1 MIYKKGTYCL
11 LFIPTSG
18 PKLLKPLK
26 FSVKR
31 DVKVSLAMSVRW
43 RLDLHLRMVLLV
55 AGRSNHFQPQPPDHG
70 GRESGWRLNQS
81 VLANDLIQRAYVMKP
96 PKNPERM
103 RFGELPGLVNT
114 WRYRETV

>member
-1 MIYKKGTYCL
+1 M
-11 LFIPTSG
+11 
-18 PKLLKPLK
+18 
-26 FSVKR
+26 
-31 DVKVSLAMSVRW
+31 
-43 RLDLHLRMVLLV
+43 DLRLRMVLLV
-55 AGRSNHFQPQPPDHG
+55 AGRTDHFQPHPPDHG

-81 VLANDLIQRAYVMKP
+81 VLANDFIQRAYVMKP